1 MPLRTALR
9 ATTNYE
15 QAGFIRGFL
24 NDGSAEYKSH
34 HSVDSLAFG
43 HCKYAFRNLGRP
55 SKIAVR
61 QSKDNFRVEVDGNL
75 CFESP
80 KVRLPTGYQL
90 GVTAASAENPDS
102 FEVFKVVVTTESSTP
117 DDAAAVGSN
126 SAADGSTADP
136 KAPINRAADGSI
148 PSFTDPADEPAS
160 AIPADAQFADLH
172 NRLQAMMK
180 HISALNRDVVT
191 SQAQAMERAN
201 VLQSRLDK
209 ATDQLNS
216 LAAMDRKM
224 GEIAAD
230 VRQTK
235 ADLHSS
241 LDRHVAGLKSVVADT
256 HRTVLGSIA
265 ASAPSVLGYV
275 LVVVCSQAVTVA
287 AYLVYKRRKNA
298 GPKKY
303 L

>member
-1 MPLRTALR
+1 M
-9 ATTNYE
+9 
-15 QAGFIRGFL
+15 
-24 NDGSAEYKSH
+24 
-34 HSVDSLAFG
+34 
-43 HCKYAFRNLGRP
+43 
-55 SKIAVR
+55 R
-61 QSKDNFRVEVDGNL
+61 QSSDNFRVEVDGTL

-80 KVRLPTGYQL
+80 KVRLPTGYQI

-117 DDAAAVGSN
+117 DDPAAVGFNQRSEPPP
-126 SAADGSTADP
+126 AAADP

-148 PSFTDPADEPAS
+148 PSYSSEPADEPAS

-172 NRLQAMMK
+172 NRLQFMMK
-180 HISALNRDVVT
+180 HISSLNRDVVT
-191 SQAQAMERAN
+191 SQGLAMERAN
-201 VLQSRLDK
+201 ILEKRLDQ
-209 ATDQLNS
+209 AMDQLNS

-241 LDRHVAGLKSVVADT
+241 LDRHVAGIKNVVADT
-256 HRTVLGSIA
+256 HRTLLGSIA

-275 LVVVCSQAVTVA
+275 VVVVCSQAVTVA